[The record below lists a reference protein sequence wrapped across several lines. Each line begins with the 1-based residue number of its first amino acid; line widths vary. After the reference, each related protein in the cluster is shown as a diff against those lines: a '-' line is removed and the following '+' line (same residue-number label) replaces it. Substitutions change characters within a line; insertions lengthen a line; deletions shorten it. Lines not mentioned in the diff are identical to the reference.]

1 MSLLVRAASDS
12 REFRKRVDCPS
23 SDTLLT
29 YAGQSLL
36 GTVRE
41 RVKLHL
47 AHCDFCRAELYLL
60 EKHTPPAEVAY
71 AHAPLPLAL
80 LLFAGQSLPKR
91 GMLKKALRG
100 RAA

>member
-12 REFRKRVDCPS
+12 EFRKRVDCPS

-29 YAGQSLL
+29 YAGQSLP
-36 GTVRE
+36 GTLRE

-47 AHCDFCRAELYLL
+47 AHCEFCRAELYLL
-60 EKHTPPAEVAY
+60 EKHTPAEEETYVPAT
-71 AHAPLPLAL
+71 LPLAL
-80 LLFAGQSLPKR
+80 LLFAEQSLPKR
-91 GMLKKALRG
+91 RMLKKSLRE